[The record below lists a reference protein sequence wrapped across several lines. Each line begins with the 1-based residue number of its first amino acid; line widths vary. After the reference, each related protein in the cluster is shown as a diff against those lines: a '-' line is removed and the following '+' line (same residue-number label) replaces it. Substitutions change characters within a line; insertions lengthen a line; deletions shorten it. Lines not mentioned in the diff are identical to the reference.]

1 MILRGNSEKYK
12 YLGKNETK
20 NENILI
26 LRSVAQA
33 GPNDEITSG
42 RRSRWTVPLRIRIQ
56 TSKKSDPDKSRPDPQ
71 HCWSH
76 RTMRQFF
83 LLAPLTRGREKLRKC
98 QALISDRY
106 VTVYFVYIV
115 QWNRFCINTTTK
127 RPSTIA
133 RWQKKY
139 WKKISNNLSK
149 FFWMWIWFNYKKY
162 FLFKPLKQK
171 LI

>member
-71 HCWSH
+71 HC
-76 RTMRQFF
+76 
-83 LLAPLTRGREKLRKC
+83 
-98 QALISDRY
+98 
-106 VTVYFVYIV
+106 
-115 QWNRFCINTTTK
+115 
-127 RPSTIA
+127 
-133 RWQKKY
+133 
-139 WKKISNNLSK
+139 
-149 FFWMWIWFNYKKY
+149 
-162 FLFKPLKQK
+162 
-171 LI
+171 